1 MAYFARRFAFFVAT
15 LWAAVTLNFL
25 IPRLQPGDPAEAM
38 VSRLVGRSESVDP
51 AQVEAVRLMLG
62 TPEGNLLDQYVH
74 YLGAV
79 LRGDFGI
86 SYSYFPYPVTHMI
99 GQALPWTVVLVG
111 VTQILSF
118 VVGTLLG
125 AWAAYRRNSRT
136 DSVITL
142 GSTFIGTL
150 PFFWVALLLVYV
162 FAITLRWFPERGG
175 YGGGSSPG
183 WNWLFISDAFQH
195 SVLPGLALLITG
207 PIGWIIGMRNNMV
220 QHLGEE
226 HTRLAVARGLPR
238 RRIALAYGARIAI
251 LPNVTGFAI
260 ALGGLVGGTVLVE
273 TVFNYPGMGRLLLE
287 AVSNRDYP
295 LMQAIFLFVTIG
307 VLVANFL
314 ADVLYGVLDPWVRR
328 AETT

>member
-62 TPEGNLLDQYVH
+62 TPEGNLLDQYVQ

-150 PFFWVALLLVYV
+150 PFFWVALVLVYV

-226 HTRLAVARGLPR
+226 HTRLAVARGLPQ

-314 ADVLYGVLDPWVRR
+314 ADVLYGVLDPRVRR